1 MAGAGRINKIQLY
14 IQSIIDKD
22 GAGEPGNQ

>member
-1 MAGAGRINKIQLY
+1 MAEAECINKIQQY